1 MFDPM
6 TREVIPSLP
15 FFAIRDNG
23 GEFYNGG
30 RWPLN
35 KIENEAMRFVKLT
48 GYTMN
53 IFIVGMD
60 NETYVCSYSLKE
72 RIK

>member
-6 TREVIPSLP
+6 TREVIPSYP
-15 FFAIRDNG
+15 SFAIRDND
-23 GEFYNGG
+23 GEFYGG
-30 RWPLN
+30 GQQPLSG
-35 KIENEAMRFVKLT
+35 IENEAIRFAKLT

-60 NETYVCSYSLKE
+60 NETYVCSYSLKG

>member
-6 TREVIPSLP
+6 TREVIPSYP
-15 FFAIRDNG
+15 SFAIRDND
-23 GEFYNGG
+23 GEFYSGG
-30 RWPLN
+30 QQPLSG
-35 KIENEAMRFVKLT
+35 IENEAMRFVKLT

-60 NETYVCSYSLKE
+60 NETYVCSYSLKG
-72 RIK
+72 RMR